1 MNDEPKDA
9 APHPSQDDVVL
20 TPGGRRARNLVHR
33 VPPGQAVRHESSGDL
48 SVVSQQQAHR
58 SSTMPTELV
67 LTPGGFRHPSLV
79 HRVESGHALHVAD
92 GKVRMMNLRTK
103 ALRDVPEV
111 FVRPG
116 EVPGFG
122 SGWITYAYWL
132 NTTSQPVTEFRSTW
146 QVPPAPTTQSGQTIF
161 LFNGIDP
168 VNPSAAILQP
178 VLQWGVSAAGGGS
191 YWSVASWYVLGNGQA
206 FHTNLVPV
214 SVGDTIAGVMTLE
227 SRSGGL
233 FNYKSEFQ
241 GIAGT
246 ALPIQNVAELV
257 WCNETLEAYD
267 ITACSDYPDA
277 DLTAMAAI
285 DLKTGTATPPL
296 SWNAVNNVTD
306 CGQHTRVVSN
316 SVTNGEVD
324 LYYRD
329 PIARV
334 FELDRFSK
342 SVRILFGV
350 TNGGEGIGILP
361 NGHIIRIPPHNP
373 LLREIGPAITDLVR
387 GLAVHADMEG
397 STNAAGVAVSK
408 AGLALA
414 RGSLEAAA
422 QAIKS
427 AIE

>member
-1 MNDEPKDA
+1 
-9 APHPSQDDVVL
+9 
-20 TPGGRRARNLVHR
+20 
-33 VPPGQAVRHESSGDL
+33 
-48 SVVSQQQAHR
+48 
-58 SSTMPTELV
+58 
-67 LTPGGFRHPSLV
+67 
-79 HRVESGHALHVAD
+79 
-92 GKVRMMNLRTK
+92 MNLRTK

-132 NTTSQPVTEFRSTW
+132 NTTGQPVTEFRSTW

-168 VNPSAAILQP
+168 ANPSAPILQP
-178 VLQWGVSAAGGGS
+178 VLQWGGSAAGGGS

-214 SVGDTIAGVMTLE
+214 SVGDTIAGIMTLE

-246 ALPIQNVAELV
+246 TLPIQNVAELV
-257 WCNETLEAYD
+257 WCNETPRGLRHFGVLGLPGRRPHRD
-267 ITACSDYPDA
+267 G
-277 DLTAMAAI
+277 AI
-285 DLKTGTATPPL
+285 DLKTGNATPPL

-324 LYYRD
+324 LCYRD
-329 PIARV
+329 PIAR
-334 FELDRFSK
+334 
-342 SVRILFGV
+342 I
-350 TNGGEGIGILP
+350 
-361 NGHIIRIPPHNP
+361 H
-373 LLREIGPAITDLVR
+373 LVR

-414 RGSLEAAA
+414 KGSLEAAA
-422 QAIKS
+422 KAIKS